1 MAAKKSIAQGAKN
14 MGKLKLVTSEKN
26 STVDDRASQTR
37 EELMEMLVD
46 MLSEVLPETDDFQEF
61 ENAALEA
68 GNELVRQALK
78 KN

>member
-1 MAAKKSIAQGAKN
+1 MAAKKSIAHGAKN

-78 KN
+78 KS

>member
-1 MAAKKSIAQGAKN
+1 

-78 KN
+78 KS

>member
-1 MAAKKSIAQGAKN
+1 

-37 EELMEMLVD
+37 EELIEMLVD

-68 GNELVRQALK
+68 GNELVRQVLK

>member
-1 MAAKKSIAQGAKN
+1 
-14 MGKLKLVTSEKN
+14 MGKLKLVPSEKN

-46 MLSEVLPETDDFQEF
+46 MLSEVLPETDNFQEF

-78 KN
+78 KTEKHI

>member
-1 MAAKKSIAQGAKN
+1 

-68 GNELVRQALK
+68 GNELVRQVLK